1 MSDESRQAR
10 WHKQVSAPSHE
21 AWDGPADVPW
31 TSRILPPF
39 AGTLISFW
47 ALLSSPNFFPRSHL
61 LVLRHYERRS
71 RQALLIEL
79 VTAPSALQGS
89 GGRHGVFTR
98 VLLTHSSNP
107 QLTSWDNNSS
117 GRIPSVTALY
127 TGESMGKQ
135 NRAVPLDALLIG
147 WQENAN
153 GGSAQKNI
161 KQNKHCTKKS
171 ELKMIEGMGFLWK
184 LKTNKKGSCMVCL
197 IIDINKKAGLQKL
210 SRKWGVVGC
219 DARKYMCVWVCVS
232 WQLYAG

>member
-1 MSDESRQAR
+1 MF
-10 WHKQVSAPSHE
+10 HGQVVSCHLSLEH
-21 AWDGPADVPW
+21 
-31 TSRILPPF
+31 SSL
-39 AGTLISFW
+39 W
-47 ALLSSPNFFPRSHL
+47 ALLSSPNFYPHSHL

-71 RQALLIEL
+71 RQALLIEQ

-135 NRAVPLDALLIG
+135 NRVVPLDALLIG

-161 KQNKHCTKKS
+161 KQNAPKKS

-184 LKTNKKGSCMVCL
+184 LKRTKKVHVWFVLSL
-197 IIDINKKAGLQKL
+197 TSTKKQDCK
-210 SRKWGVVGC
+210 SFPVNEEW
-219 DARKYMCVWVCVS
+219 
-232 WQLYAG
+232 